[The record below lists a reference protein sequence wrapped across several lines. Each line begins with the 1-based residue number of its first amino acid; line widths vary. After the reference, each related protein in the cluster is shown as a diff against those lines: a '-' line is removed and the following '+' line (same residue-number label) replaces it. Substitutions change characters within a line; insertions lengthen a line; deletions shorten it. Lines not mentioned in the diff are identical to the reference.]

1 LPGRKAV
8 PEDLHEI
15 FKRKIV
21 PVRFERTMGLLGA
34 ATLGVGALMGAGIYV
49 LIGLAAGAAG
59 PGAWLAYLICG
70 LLSILSVFMFGEL
83 SRRMPVTGGGY
94 AYAYNAIGSFWGFI
108 TGWLLALG
116 SIFACAM
123 YATGFAYYLTAIL
136 GSRIPEAVLKA
147 IAVAIIAVL
156 TLSNCWGTQ
165 KGDRLQKLFTWGN
178 LAVLLILILFSLPDA
193 DPGHLSPMFPEGVRG
208 VGGAIAIIY
217 VSFFGYQLIANNAEE
232 IVDPTRTVPRAMM
245 LAMGIS
251 LAFYIGVALVSVMV
265 VPWQSLAASKA
276 PLVDVAVT
284 GLGRI
289 GWLLVVLGG
298 VLASAAALNSTLTAQ
313 ARQIFAMGKDRFLPA
328 IVGSIHATYRTPTA
342 ALWAGALL
350 TAVAVISADLT
361 FIVKSAN
368 FCFLASLLPISLALR
383 RLYRNSESPK
393 PAHRLKRHIPEL
405 AFIANLGLLLTI
417 DWISILFGLQLTAVG
432 CLVYL
437 FFSRRREIRSR
448 TGMSVVLTQEKGS
461 MFHSGSRILVP
472 MANPQTQAA
481 LFGMSDALLA
491 GQGGEIVVL
500 TVVETPNQMDFYSA
514 LGGAED
520 ALQILDSSTSLP
532 KFERVR
538 LKPVVR
544 VSRNLA
550 KGIVHAAEEEGCSLI
565 VMGYA
570 GTETSQS
577 LHLIEEVLSH
587 ARTDTIL
594 LKLRGEFAP
603 KRIAVS
609 LGSSLNLNLI
619 VRLAGAVADRYGGEI
634 TFLNVLPLNYTA
646 EQKSHSGKILAEAI
660 QRHAARALYRIELAS
675 SDEPLEFLVNRSV
688 EFDLLIVGTAKVG
701 LLERVAVGS
710 FSSQIVG
717 RSECSV
723 AVVKV
728 ARSVKKLFSV

>member
-1 LPGRKAV
+1 LPGRNPV
-8 PEDLHEI
+8 PENLHEI

-34 ATLGVGALMGAGIYV
+34 TTLGVGALMGAGIYV
-49 LIGLAAGAAG
+49 LIGLAAGEVG
-59 PGAWLAYLICG
+59 PGAWLSYLVCG
-70 LLSILSVFMFGEL
+70 LLSILSVLMFGEL
-83 SRRMPVTGGGY
+83 SRRVPVTGGGY

-123 YATGFAYYLTAIL
+123 YATGFAYYLTSIL
-136 GSRIPEAVLKA
+136 GRAIPEAVLKG
-147 IAVAIIAVL
+147 IAVVIIAAL
-156 TLSNCWGTQ
+156 TLSNCWGTK
-165 KGDRLQKLFTWGN
+165 KGDRLQRVFTWGN
-178 LAVLLILILFSLPDA
+178 LAVLLILILSSLPKA
-193 DPGHLSPMFPEGVRG
+193 DPMHLSPMFPKGIRG
-208 VGGAIAIIY
+208 IGGAIAIIY
-217 VSFFGYQLIANNAEE
+217 VSFFGYQLVANNAEE
-232 IVDPTRTVPRAMM
+232 IIDPTRTVPRAMV
-245 LAMGIS
+245 LAMLVS
-251 LAFYIGVALVSVMV
+251 LLFYLAMALVSVMV
-265 VPWQSLAASKA
+265 VPWQSLAESKA
-276 PLVDVAVT
+276 PLVDVAVA
-284 GLGRI
+284 GLGRF
-289 GWLLVVLGG
+289 GRLLVVLGG
-298 VLASAAALNSTLTAQ
+298 VLASAAALNSTLMAQ
-313 ARQIFAMGKDRFLPA
+313 ARQLFAMGKDRFLPA
-328 IVGSIHATYRTPTA
+328 IVGRIHAAYRTPMA
-342 ALWAGALL
+342 ALWAGAFI
-350 TAVAVISADLT
+350 TAVSVISADLT

-383 RLYRNSESPK
+383 RLYRKSGSPK
-393 PAHRLKRHIPEL
+393 TGNRLKRYLPDL

-417 DWISILFGLQLTAVG
+417 DWVSILFGLQLTAIG
-432 CLVYL
+432 CIIY
-437 FFSRRREIRSR
+437 FFYSRRREIRSR
-448 TGMSVVLTQEKGS
+448 TGMSIVLTPEQKS
-461 MFHSGSRILVP
+461 KFHGGSRILVP
-472 MANPQTQAA
+472 MANPQTQSA

-514 LGGAED
+514 LGSAEES
-520 ALQILDSSTSLP
+520 LQILDRSTNLP
-532 KFERVR
+532 KLDRVR

-570 GTETSQS
+570 GAQTPQS

-634 TFLNVLPLNYTA
+634 TFLNILPVNYTG
-646 EQKSHSGKILAEAI
+646 EQKSHSGKILVEAI

-675 SDEPLEFLVNRSV
+675 SDEPLDFLVKRSA

-728 ARSVKKLFSV
+728 ARPVKKLISV

>member
-1 LPGRKAV
+1 M
-8 PEDLHEI
+8 PENLHDI

-21 PVRFERTMGLLGA
+21 PVRFERTMGLIGA
-34 ATLGVGALMGAGIYV
+34 TTLGIGALMGAGIYV
-49 LIGLAAGAAG
+49 LIGLAAGEVG
-59 PGAWLAYLICG
+59 PGAWLSYLICG
-70 LLSILSVFMFGEL
+70 LLSILSVLMFGEL
-83 SRRMPVTGGGY
+83 SRRVPVTGGGY

-123 YATGFAYYLTAIL
+123 YATGFAYYLTSIL
-136 GSRIPEAVLKA
+136 GSSIPEAVLKG

-156 TLSNCWGTQ
+156 TLSNCWGTK
-165 KGDRLQKLFTWGN
+165 KGDRLQKFFTWGN
-178 LAVLLILILFSLPDA
+178 LAVLLILILFSLPSA
-193 DPGHLSPMFPEGVRG
+193 DPGHLKPMFPRGIAG

-232 IVDPTRTVPRAMM
+232 IIDPTRTVPKAMLIALIVSLIFY
-245 LAMGIS
+245 LA
-251 LAFYIGVALVSVMV
+251 VALISVMV
-265 VPWQSLAASKA
+265 VPWQSLSESKA

-298 VLASAAALNSTLTAQ
+298 VLASAAALNSTLMAQ

-328 IVGSIHATYRTPTA
+328 IVGRIHATYRTPTA
-342 ALWAGALL
+342 ALWAGAII
-350 TAVAVISADLT
+350 TAVSVISADLT

-383 RLYRNSESPK
+383 RLYRKSDAAA
-393 PAHRLKRHIPEL
+393 PANRIMRHIPEL
-405 AFIANLGLLLTI
+405 AFAANLGLLLTI
-417 DWISILFGLQLTAVG
+417 DWVSIVFGLQLTAIG
-432 CLVYL
+432 GFIYL
-437 FFSRRREIRSR
+437 FYSRRREIRSR
-448 TGMSVVLTQEKGS
+448 TGMSVVLTQEQGS
-461 MFHSGSRILVP
+461 MFHGGSRILVP
-472 MANPQTQAA
+472 MANPQTQSA

-491 GQGGEIVVL
+491 DHGGEVVVL

-514 LGGAED
+514 LSSAED
-520 ALQILDSSTSLP
+520 ALQILDRSTSLP
-532 KFERVR
+532 KLDRVR
-538 LKPVVR
+538 LRPVVR

-550 KGIVHAAEEEGCSLI
+550 KGIVHAAEEEGCNLI

-577 LHLIEEVLSH
+577 LQLIEEVLSH

-619 VRLAGAVADRYGGEI
+619 VRLAGAVADRYKGEI
-634 TFLNVLPLNYTA
+634 TFLNVLPANYTA
-646 EQKSHSGKILAEAI
+646 EQKAHSGKILVEAI

-675 SDEPLEFLVNRSV
+675 SDEPLEFLVKRSA
-688 EFDLLIVGTAKVG
+688 EFDMLIVGTAKVG

-728 ARSVKKLFSV
+728 ARQVKKLIPV